1 MLIKLKK
8 KLKSAGAGNLNPFWV
23 SCLCSRRALSE
34 AYSEKHLLHD
44 SWNSWKSCGSPEGF
58 RDFRPS
64 QSLGLRAAL
73 ISHTRMA
80 VIIFQIRYSPN
91 LSSLHTLWPRK
102 IICLHSLVLE
112 ELHFRLAVLSTRS
125 CPGNETTWLCLCAE
139 WHQYAHS
146 VHQCSKLPVLKK
158 LSSLFFFFFSGFVS
172 SVCPSTINMDASVIL
187 LATVWSYNTVQF
199 YMNFPG
205 RFKFSCLFIH
215 LADCELA

>member
-34 AYSEKHLLHD
+34 AYREKHLLHD

-139 WHQYAHS
+139 WHQYAHN

-158 LSSLFFFFFSGFVS
+158 LSSLFFFFFQDLSLQFAPVQLTWMPVS
-172 SVCPSTINMDASVIL
+172 FCWQQSDLITQFSFIWIFQADSSFLVCSSI
-187 LATVWSYNTVQF
+187 
-199 YMNFPG
+199 
-205 RFKFSCLFIH
+205 
-215 LADCELA
+215 

>member
-112 ELHFRLAVLSTRS
+112 ELHFSLAVLSTRS

-139 WHQYAHS
+139 WHQYAHN

-158 LSSLFFFFFSGFVS
+158 LSSLFFFFFFR
-172 SVCPSTINMDASVIL
+172 I
-187 LATVWSYNTVQF
+187 
-199 YMNFPG
+199 
-205 RFKFSCLFIH
+205 CLFS
-215 LADCELA
+215 LPQYN